1 MSVPNPIVLDMDVTE
16 PQSIQM
22 TVAESGGSIG
32 MTIGTVIQVGGAG
45 VLQDKAMHYT
55 PDVSAQTDVFQA
67 DEGYDALGEVTV
79 NIAAMPSGSAQTPAT
94 TITANPTISVD
105 SGGLITATA
114 SATKSIAPTVNAGYV
129 SVGTAGTV
137 TVSGSAT
144 QQMPTKTAADLSA
157 SGDTVTA
164 AAGFYPS
171 AVSKAVASGSAQTPS
186 VNVEANPTISV
197 DSSGLITA
205 SYSKTEA
212 ITPIVSA
219 GYVTT
224 GTAGNVTFAGSAS
237 SQLASKTAADLT
249 VSASTVTAASGFYP
263 SSVSAT
269 VAGGYLGAA
278 TVIAGQTAT
287 TKTYKV
293 ERQSATSGWYDAS
306 TVRNAGTVTLN
317 LQSITATPDQ
327 TTQTF
332 APGNAVSYISQV
344 TVSPIPSQYI
354 VPSGTL
360 SITSNASGIDVTSYA
375 FADVAIPAPVLESKS
390 ITLTPSTAAV
400 SSSVTYGAG
409 YDGLSEVDV
418 TVSAIPTASYSLSM
432 SASYGNVGGRMF
444 MVKPRETV
452 TTAGWIPAGTVT
464 GNEWMYPAL
473 TAATITPTAASQT
486 IGSANTMLEGAQT
499 VDAVVCA
506 NLTAENIKDGVVVK
520 IGTASDD
527 DSVTSVTG
535 SYQGGITPTG
545 TITLS
550 SNATGVD
557 VASYA
562 FADVAVPWTWMGD
575 EPTIVNSSFYSD
587 SYLLG
592 STSYNGWA
600 GSTTAKAIVASA
612 SAGTFVASSMS
623 QYEYLI
629 QWQMDVDVTLKSTA
643 TKKATPIREC
653 ANVYQL
659 ITRRPN
665 SMANITND
673 NFNGNTA
680 YTFFTAP
687 FMQYW
692 NTSGSSTYTWS
703 NSYGFYGTVQT
714 PTFSNATAES
724 PTVTLKTPIW
734 YARCSASYFA
744 TGRVGDVDQ
753 TATTLKRTCKIYRVK
768 AGTAPK
774 EIYEGLVGIIN
785 HPL

>member
-1 MSVPNPIVLDMDVTE
+1 M
-16 PQSIQM
+16 
-22 TVAESGGSIG
+22 
-32 MTIGTVIQVGGAG
+32 
-45 VLQDKAMHYT
+45 
-55 PDVSAQTDVFQA
+55 
-67 DEGYDALGEVTV
+67 
-79 NIAAMPSGSAQTPAT
+79 
-94 TITANPTISVD
+94 
-105 SGGLITATA
+105 
-114 SATKSIAPTVNAGYV
+114 
-129 SVGTAGTV
+129 
-137 TVSGSAT
+137 
-144 QQMPTKTAADLSA
+144 
-157 SGDTVTA
+157 
-164 AAGFYPS
+164 
-171 AVSKAVASGSAQTPS
+171 
-186 VNVEANPTISV
+186 
-197 DSSGLITA
+197 
-205 SYSKTEA
+205 
-212 ITPIVSA
+212 
-219 GYVTT
+219 
-224 GTAGNVTFAGSAS
+224 
-237 SQLASKTAADLT
+237 
-249 VSASTVTAASGFYP
+249 
-263 SSVSAT
+263 
-269 VAGGYLGAA
+269 
-278 TVIAGQTAT
+278 
-287 TKTYKV
+287 
-293 ERQSATSGWYDAS
+293 
-306 TVRNAGTVTLN
+306 
-317 LQSITATPDQ
+317 
-327 TTQTF
+327 
-332 APGNAVSYISQV
+332 
-344 TVSPIPSQYI
+344 
-354 VPSGTL
+354 
-360 SITSNASGIDVTSYA
+360 
-375 FADVAIPAPVLESKS
+375 
-390 ITLTPSTAAV
+390 
-400 SSSVTYGAG
+400 
-409 YDGLSEVDV
+409 
-418 TVSAIPTASYSLSM
+418 
-432 SASYGNVGGRMF
+432 
-444 MVKPRETV
+444 
-452 TTAGWIPAGTVT
+452 
-464 GNEWMYPAL
+464 
-473 TAATITPTAASQT
+473 
-486 IGSANTMLEGAQT
+486 
-499 VDAVVCA
+499 
-506 NLTAENIKDGVVVK
+506 
-520 IGTASDD
+520 
-527 DSVTSVTG
+527 TSVTG